1 MNDPHNTQSNHI
13 EELTGKIRA
22 FVDEREWS
30 QFHSPKNLSMALA
43 VEASELMEIFQWLTE
58 EQSHQL
64 DPKMKQRVEE
74 EMGDV
79 MNYLIRLADQLD
91 IDLIKAVE
99 NKLIINQQKYPADL
113 VRGQSKK
120 YSEYQK

>member
-1 MNDPHNTQSNHI
+1 MNEPHNTQSTHI
-13 EELTGKIRA
+13 DELTGKIRA
-22 FVDEREWS
+22 FADEREWN

-91 IDLIKAVE
+91 IDLIKAAE

-113 VRGQSKK
+113 VRGRSKK